1 MVDDYLTASATEPLE
16 PAGPAKKGVAGFAST
31 KRGRLVL
38 GGLALLTLVIVVGV
52 ALTVFAFP
60 TSDTATDPLA
70 PPAGALAGN
79 ATVVPASDAETAT
92 APSTEPLSNTFA
104 FRDIFVP
111 TIKPDVAPA
120 STDTSGTTADTTGD
134 GDTGNTVP
142 PNTLQLESV
151 STVDGEA
158 VATFTWNGQEYTA
171 GEGDQLGDS
180 PWQVVS
186 IEGDTVV
193 MLYGD
198 NRVSLTVGQ
207 GITK

>member
-1 MVDDYLTASATEPLE
+1 
-16 PAGPAKKGVAGFAST
+16 
-31 KRGRLVL
+31 
-38 GGLALLTLVIVVGV
+38 
-52 ALTVFAFP
+52 
-60 TSDTATDPLA
+60 
-70 PPAGALAGN
+70 
-79 ATVVPASDAETAT
+79 
-92 APSTEPLSNTFA
+92 
-104 FRDIFVP
+104 VP